1 MKGVCRERKG
11 FKTLEYDKV
20 KNMLLAYATTE
31 MGKNMVFELA
41 PSSDCEWIEQ
51 ALDETKDG
59 ADILRL
65 KGGIPIPKLE
75 SVKTF
80 KKT

>member
-1 MKGVCRERKG
+1 MNEKGL
-11 FKTLEYDKV
+11 KTLEYDKV

-51 ALDETKDG
+51 ALD
-59 ADILRL
+59 
-65 KGGIPIPKLE
+65 
-75 SVKTF
+75 
-80 KKT
+80 